1 MEIIEAIILGII
13 QGLTEWLPL
22 SSEGMTSLIMINFFG
37 FSLKNA
43 IYYAIWLHTGTL
55 LSAMIYFR
63 KDLFNILRNIPNCF
77 KKQDESIKI
86 CRLTK
91 FIMASTTLTALIG
104 IPIMMLGLDKLNLP
118 GKVATLIIGIFLII
132 TGLLQ
137 LIRAKGAILSREMRL
152 TDAVPVGFLQGFSI
166 LPGISRSGITVSSL
180 LLMGYDA
187 KKAIRISFLMSIPV
201 ILIAEIGITLL
212 NKITFD
218 INSIIAIVTSL
229 FFGLITIRL
238 LITTASRINFGYF
251 CIFIGIL
258 SSFAFLV

>member
-13 QGLTEWLPL
+13 QGITEWLPI

-55 LSAMIYFR
+55 FSAMIYFR

-77 KKQDESIKI
+77 GKHNESIKI

-91 FIMASTTLTALIG
+91 FIVVSTTLTALIG
-104 IPIMMLGLDKLNLP
+104 IPIMVFGLDKLEFS
-118 GKVATLIIGIFLII
+118 GKVATLTIGILLII

-137 LIRAKGAILSREMRL
+137 LIKSKGAILSREIRL
-152 TDAVPVGFLQGFSI
+152 TDAAPVGFLQGFSI

-187 KKAIRISFLMSIPV
+187 KKAIHISFLMSIPV

-212 NKITFD
+212 SKIKFD
-218 INSIIAIVTSL
+218 INSLVAVITSL

-251 CIFIGIL
+251 CIFIGLL
-258 SSFAFLV
+258 SSFAFFI